1 MAFTHLHVHTEY
13 SLLDG
18 ASRIADL
25 IKQTKEL
32 SMDSIAITDHGN
44 MFGAIEFYKEAI
56 ANGIKPILGC
66 EVYTANTN
74 IADKTNREL
83 GHLILLAENNEG
95 YKNLMKIVSIGYT
108 KGFYYKPRVDKEIL
122 RKYSKGIIALS
133 ACIIGEVQ
141 KKLLAH
147 NYEGAKEEA
156 LELLEIFG
164 KGNFFLEVQD
174 HGLKEQHDIA
184 EGMKRLHQE
193 TGIPFVA
200 TNDVHY
206 VRKEDS
212 KWHDILLCIQTG
224 SRVSDE
230 TRMRF
235 PNDEFYLKSPKEMS
249 ILFADFEGAI
259 ENTEKI
265 AARCN
270 VEIEFGKFHL
280 PEFTAPDG
288 FTNASYLRKLCEDG
302 IKERYHGRAHEIES
316 RLNMELDVIEKMGYV
331 EYFLIV
337 WDFIN
342 YAKKN
347 AIMVGP
353 GRGSAAGSVVSYV
366 LKITDI
372 DPIKYGLIFE
382 RFLNPERVSMP
393 DIDIDFCYERRQEV
407 IDYVV
412 EKYGKD
418 RVSQI
423 ATFGTMKAKGAI
435 RDVARVIDA
444 SYAKADELA
453 KAVPIEQNKPL
464 TISEALQISPDLKKA
479 YQEDSESREII
490 DYVMKIEDM
499 PRHVSTHAAGVVIAK
514 EDINEYVPLYWSQ
527 EKGAATQFTMTTI
540 EKLGLLKMD
549 FLGLRTLTVI
559 RDTLELAKR
568 SNKAVTDF
576 STMEMNDSKVFEL
589 IAKGKTLGVFQL
601 ESPGMTQFMKALSP
615 DCFEDIIAGIS
626 LYRPGPMA
634 SISTYIDNKKN
645 PESIVYL
652 HEKLKPILGVTYGC
666 LVYQEQ
672 VMQIVRDLAGYS
684 YGRSDLVRRAMSKK
698 NKDVMLKEKENF
710 INGKPQDAE
719 SEAVIGCIKNGISK
733 EVAEEIFNQMVSFAE
748 YAFNK
753 SHAAA
758 YAVLAY
764 QTAYLKL
771 YYPVEFMAALMTSF
785 IGNPKAIAKYI
796 RECKEMGIEVLPP
809 DVNESMGKFS
819 VENAKIRYALIAVKS
834 VGSSV
839 ADEIV
844 RAREE
849 KGKPSNIF
857 TFISNLDI
865 RSINKKPIEALI
877 KAGALDGFSKN
888 RAAMLAV
895 YEAEIESA
903 QNSARKNIAGQLS
916 LFEIASEEMNK
927 ETSAGKLPD
936 IENFSKKILLSMENE
951 YLGVYLTGHPL
962 DEYADLLDRF
972 TTVTGEMFS
981 NDMDEQGNEEEI
993 VTGNSELKDGMSV
1006 RVAGRI
1012 ASKRTLIDK
1021 RNAQMAFIELE
1032 DFFGKIEIVV
1042 FSKVYD
1048 KYRNL
1053 IDEDLIVGIKGKI
1066 SLREGKA
1073 PTINAEKF
1081 FSMDEIAENLPS
1093 EKSEE
1098 HEIETKVLKIKI
1110 TSNLDEKV
1118 IMSQIQ
1124 NLIKKNRGDT
1134 PVIIYVEKTGK
1145 AFMTGDNMQADVNEE
1160 FLMQL
1165 LDIVESEENIR
1176 Y

>member
-18 ASRIADL
+18 ASRIGDL

-32 SMDSIAITDHGN
+32 GMDSIAITDHGN
-44 MFGAIEFYKEAI
+44 MFGVIEFYKEAI
-56 ANGIKPILGC
+56 ASGIKPILGC
-66 EVYTANTN
+66 EVYTAKTT
-74 IADKTNREL
+74 ISDKTDREL

-122 RKYSKGIIALS
+122 RTHSNGIIALS

-141 KKLLAH
+141 KKLLAR
-147 NYEGAKEEA
+147 NYEGAKQEA
-156 LELLEIFG
+156 LELESIFG

-174 HGLKEQHDIA
+174 HGLKEQHAIA
-184 EGMKRLHQE
+184 DGMKRLHEE
-193 TGIPFVA
+193 TGIPFAA

-206 VRKEDS
+206 VRKEDA

-224 SRVSDE
+224 SKVSDE
-230 TRMRF
+230 NRMKF
-235 PNDEFYLKSPKEMS
+235 PNDEFYLKSPNEMAMIFS
-249 ILFADFEGAI
+249 DFEEAV

-265 AARCN
+265 AKRCN

-280 PEFTAPDG
+280 PEFTPPEG
-288 FTNASYLRKLCEDG
+288 FTNAEYLRKLCRDG
-302 IKERYHGRAHEIES
+302 LKKRYNGRTSEIEP

-342 YAKKN
+342 YAKQN
-347 AIMVGP
+347 GIMVGP

-366 LKITDI
+366 LEITDI
-372 DPIKYGLIFE
+372 DPMKYGLIFE

-412 EKYGKD
+412 KKYGKD

-464 TISEALQISPDLKKA
+464 TINEALQISPDLKKA
-479 YQEDSESREII
+479 YQSDDESREII

-499 PRHVSTHAAGVVIAK
+499 PRHVSTHAAGVVISK

-559 RDTLELAKR
+559 RDTLDLAKK
-568 SNKAVTDF
+568 SHTEIVDF
-576 STMEMNDSKVFEL
+576 SKIEMNDPKVFEL
-589 IAKGKTLGVFQL
+589 IAKGKTSGVFQL

-645 PESIVYL
+645 PDSIVYL

-672 VMQIVRDLAGYS
+672 VMQIVRELAGYS

-710 INGKPQDAE
+710 INGKLEDAE
-719 SEAVIGCIKNGISK
+719 SKAVAGCVKNGIPK
-733 EVAEEIFNQMVSFAE
+733 EAAEEIFNQMVSFAE

-764 QTAYLKL
+764 QTAYLKR

-796 RECKEMGIEVLPP
+796 RECKEMGIEILPP

-819 VENAKIRYALIAVKS
+819 VENGKIRYALIAIKS
-834 VGSSV
+834 VGTNV

-844 RAREE
+844 RTREE
-849 KGKPSNIF
+849 KGKPNNIF

-865 RSINKKPIEALI
+865 KSINKKQIEALI
-877 KAGALDGFSKN
+877 KAGALDSFSPN

-895 YEAEIESA
+895 YEGEIESA
-903 QNSARKNIAGQLS
+903 QNSAKKNIAGQLS
-916 LFEIASEEMNK
+916 LFELASEEMAV
-927 ETSAGKLPD
+927 EDSVGKLPE
-936 IENFSKKILLSMENE
+936 IANFSKKILLAMENE

-962 DEYADLLDRF
+962 DEYADAVEKFATL
-972 TTVTGEMFS
+972 TGESFS
-981 NDMDEQGNEEEI
+981 TDEADRENEEDAITEND
-993 VTGNSELKDGMSV
+993 GLKDGMSV

-1012 ASKRTLIDK
+1012 ASIRTLIDK

-1032 DFFGKIEIVV
+1032 DFFGKMEVVV
-1042 FSKVYD
+1042 FSRVYE
-1048 KYRNL
+1048 KYRN
-1053 IDEDLIVGIKGKI
+1053 IIEEDAIVGVNGKI

-1073 PTINAEKF
+1073 PTINAEKV
-1081 FSMDEIAENLPS
+1081 FSMNEINTNLSASGNDDEID
-1093 EKSEE
+1093 
-1098 HEIETKVLKIKI
+1098 IRTLKIKI
-1110 TSNLDEKV
+1110 PQTLDEKDV
-1118 IMSQIQ
+1118 MLQIQ
-1124 NLIKKNRGDT
+1124 KLIMRNKGES

-1145 AFMTGDNMQADVNEE
+1145 AFKAGENLKVDLNEE
-1160 FLMQL
+1160 L
-1165 LDIVESEENIR
+1165 LIELVEIVEDEENIKF
-1176 Y
+1176 

>member
-18 ASRIADL
+18 ASRIDDL
-25 IKQTKEL
+25 VKRTKEL
-32 SMDSIAITDHGN
+32 GMDSIAITDHGN

-66 EVYTANTN
+66 EVYTAKTT
-74 IADKTNREL
+74 IFDKNDREL

-95 YKNLMKIVSIGYT
+95 YKNLMKIVSKGYT
-108 KGFYYKPRVDKEIL
+108 QGFYYKPRVDKEIL
-122 RKYSKGIIALS
+122 RKHSKGIIALS

-141 KKLLAH
+141 KKLKQG
-147 NYEGAKEEA
+147 NYDGAKKEA
-156 LELLEIFG
+156 LELLDIFG
-164 KGNFFLEVQD
+164 EGNFFLEVQD
-174 HGLKEQHDIA
+174 HGLEEQHLID
-184 EGMKRLHQE
+184 EGMQRLHLE

-206 VRKEDS
+206 VKKEDA

-224 SRVSDE
+224 ARVSDAE
-230 TRMRF
+230 RMRF
-235 PNDEFYLKSPKEMS
+235 PNDEFYLKSPKEMQ
-249 ILFADFEGAI
+249 ILFSRFEGAF

-265 AARCN
+265 AKRCN

-280 PEFTAPDG
+280 PEFTPPNG
-288 FTNASYLRKLCEDG
+288 FTNAEYLRALCREG
-302 IKERYHGRAHEIES
+302 LEKRYKQRAKEIEP
-316 RLNMELDVIEKMGYV
+316 RLEMELDVIEKMGYV

-347 AIMVGP
+347 KIMVGP

-366 LKITDI
+366 LEITDI
-372 DPIKYGLIFE
+372 DPMKYGLIFE

-412 EKYGKD
+412 QKYGKD

-453 KAVPIEQNKPL
+453 KAVPVEQNKPL
-464 TISEALQISPDLKKA
+464 TINEALQVSPDLKKA
-479 YQEDSESREII
+479 YEDDEQSREII

-499 PRHVSTHAAGVVIAK
+499 PRHVSTHAAGVVISK
-514 EDINEYVPLYWSQ
+514 EDIDEYVPLYWSQ
-527 EKGAATQFTMTTI
+527 EKGSATQFTMTTI

-559 RDTLELAKR
+559 RDTIELVR
-568 SNKAVTDF
+568 QNTGNTLDF
-576 STMEMNDSKVFEL
+576 STLEMDDPKVFEL

-645 PESIVYL
+645 PDGIVYI
-652 HEKLKPILGVTYGC
+652 HEKLKSILSVTYGC

-672 VMQIVRDLAGYS
+672 VMQIVRELAGYS

-698 NKDVMLKEKENF
+698 DKDVMLKEKENF
-710 INGKPQDAE
+710 INGKPADE
-719 SEAVIGCIKNGISK
+719 TGEEVCGCIKNGIAK
-733 EVAEEIFNQMVSFAE
+733 EAAEEIFNQMVSFAE

-764 QTAYLKL
+764 QTAYLKR
-771 YYPVEFMAALMTSF
+771 YHPVEFMAALMTSF

-819 VENAKIRYALIAVKS
+819 VENGKIRYALIAVKN
-834 VGSSV
+834 VGANV

-849 KGKPSNIF
+849 KGRPSNIF
-857 TFISNLDI
+857 TFIANLDVRI
-865 RSINKKPIEALI
+865 INKKPIEALI
-877 KAGALDGFSKN
+877 KAGAMDCFTTN
-888 RAAMLAV
+888 RAAMLAI
-895 YEAEIESA
+895 YEKEIESA
-903 QNSARKNIAGQLS
+903 QISARKNIVGQLS
-916 LFEIASEEMNK
+916 LFELASDEMVQ
-927 ETSAGKLPD
+927 ETTVGKLPD
-936 IENFSKKILLSMENE
+936 VENFSKKILLSLENE

-962 DEYADLLDRF
+962 DEYAQAVAKF
-972 TTVTGEMFS
+972 ATITGEAFAVQEE
-981 NDMDEQGNEEEI
+981 DENGDVEI
-993 VTGNSELKDGMSV
+993 SRATELKDGMNV

-1012 ASKRTLIDK
+1012 ASKRILIDK
-1021 RNAQMAFIELE
+1021 RNAQMAFVEIE
-1032 DFFGKIEIVV
+1032 DFFGNMEAVI
-1042 FSKVYD
+1042 FSRVYE
-1048 KYRNL
+1048 KYRRL
-1053 IDEDLIVGIKGKI
+1053 IEEDNIVGIAGKI
-1066 SLREGKA
+1066 SLREGKP
-1073 PTINAEKF
+1073 PTINVDRVFAI
-1081 FSMDEIAENLPS
+1081 DEISQAILEDKTDEVQS
-1093 EKSEE
+1093 EVR
-1098 HEIETKVLKIKI
+1098 TLKIKI
-1110 TSNLDEKV
+1110 PKFADEKEAMRE
-1118 IMSQIQ
+1118 IEK
-1124 NLIKKNRGDT
+1124 LILRNRGES
-1134 PVIIYVEKTGK
+1134 PVVVYVEKTGT
-1145 AFMTGDNMQADVNEE
+1145 AFRTGENLRVDMNEE
-1160 FLMQL
+1160 FLIELME
-1165 LDIVESEENIR
+1165 IVGSEENIK